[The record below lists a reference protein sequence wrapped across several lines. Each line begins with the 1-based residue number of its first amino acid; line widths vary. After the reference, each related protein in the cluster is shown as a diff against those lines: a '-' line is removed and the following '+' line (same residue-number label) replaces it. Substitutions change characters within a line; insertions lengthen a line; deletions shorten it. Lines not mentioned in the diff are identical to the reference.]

1 MGASSSRW
9 AMGACALLLA
19 SALGC
24 AAIPAPRESLHD
36 PGALL
41 FNGYAN
47 PNSNCYRCH
56 GADARGSG
64 RGPDLVL
71 ASKQLRPEM
80 MEMII
85 REGSGRMPAYGEKL
99 SADDIQALLAW
110 VQSQTTP
117 TLPPDR
123 ALQGER

>member
-1 MGASSSRW
+1 MRG
-9 AMGACALLLA
+9 CVLLLA

-24 AAIPAPRESLHD
+24 AVMPAPRESLRA

-47 PNSNCYRCH
+47 PASNCYRCH
-56 GADARGSG
+56 GVDARGSG
-64 RGPDLVL
+64 SGPDLVL
-71 ASKQLRPEM
+71 ASKKLRPEM

-99 SADDIQALLAW
+99 SAAEIGAVLAW
-110 VQSQTTP
+110 VQTQAAP
-117 TLPPDR
+117 VRPPDR